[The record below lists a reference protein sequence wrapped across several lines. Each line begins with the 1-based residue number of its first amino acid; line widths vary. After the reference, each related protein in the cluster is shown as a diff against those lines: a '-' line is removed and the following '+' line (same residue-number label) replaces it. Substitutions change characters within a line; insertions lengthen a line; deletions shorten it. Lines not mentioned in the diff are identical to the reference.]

1 MCTCAG
7 VCVGVGFF
15 CSIVVILCVGGGIV
29 MVVMGVVNIAKET
42 YNRGKRD
49 LLVLIEAKETYS
61 DGSVGSGE

>member
-1 MCTCAG
+1 
-7 VCVGVGFF
+7 
-15 CSIVVILCVGGGIV
+15 